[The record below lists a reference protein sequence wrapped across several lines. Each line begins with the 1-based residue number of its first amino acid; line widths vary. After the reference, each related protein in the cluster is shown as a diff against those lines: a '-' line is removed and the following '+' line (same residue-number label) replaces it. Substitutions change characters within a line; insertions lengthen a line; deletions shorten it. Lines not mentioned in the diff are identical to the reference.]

1 MRLVMTL
8 ATALLA
14 LGLGACFEPHFDN
27 MGGFKCPCGKGWYCD
42 KVGGEG
48 KCFQGVRPDWP
59 PATKKDTGS
68 TKPPDKGST
77 TKKDT
82 GSTTKK
88 DTGSTKPPDKGNTT
102 KQDKG
107 VKPPLDK
114 GAPPKKDQGTP
125 PQLDK
130 GPDMPGTTTNKCKLT
145 AFKPVPYSSDFNHDF
160 DFRLVPLK
168 KHHLASWGVG
178 ANTSAK
184 MFWGYLLP
192 SGQWSVSSVAAAKD
206 GGDETAIVGNTAT
219 GTKYHEVIFYASKIT
234 TKTKIRALLANNA
247 KPVTVNLDQDAG
259 IARYLEAAPAAKA
272 GQFWVAYQTSSS
284 NVRLVLF
291 DAEDAGD
298 RIKATV
304 NLPAGKVP
312 AHPKTTSPATSYGH
326 HLSLRLVNNQQL
338 QLAHYSTNP
347 NHIHLNVY
355 SIGSK
360 AWGHLFPDAKEF
372 KKLNVMT
379 GSGTSFSTQGLAFT
393 GHDGTVP
400 RVTLWASSV
409 PNDRG
414 PGDRPS
420 FDGDAYHQAIVNA
433 KGNSL
438 VFRSRMK
445 GGLWWESSL
454 PVQTNTPTRVQVQ
467 RTQNLI
473 ATSKLRN
480 WDVVWSAKKVGANSF
495 KLFSARVSC
504 NY

>member
-234 TKTKIRALLANNA
+234 TKTKIRALPGGGAGGQGRAVLGGLSDQLKQRAPGALRCRGRGGPDQGDRQPSGRQGACAPEDHLASHELRPP
-247 KPVTVNLDQDAG
+247 PVFASRQQ
-259 IARYLEAAPAAKA
+259 PAASA
-272 GQFWVAYQTSSS
+272 GPLLHQPQPYPPQ
-284 NVRLVLF
+284 RLLHWQQGLGASVPGRQGVQEAQR
-291 DAEDAGD
+291 DD
-298 RIKATV
+298 RV
-304 NLPAGKVP
+304 
-312 AHPKTTSPATSYGH
+312 
-326 HLSLRLVNNQQL
+326 
-338 QLAHYSTNP
+338 
-347 NHIHLNVY
+347 
-355 SIGSK
+355 
-360 AWGHLFPDAKEF
+360 GHL
-372 KKLNVMT
+372 L
-379 GSGTSFSTQGLAFT
+379 Q
-393 GHDGTVP
+393 H
-400 RVTLWASSV
+400 
-409 PNDRG
+409 
-414 PGDRPS
+414 PG
-420 FDGDAYHQAIVNA
+420 ACLH
-433 KGNSL
+433 
-438 VFRSRMK
+438 
-445 GGLWWESSL
+445 
-454 PVQTNTPTRVQVQ
+454 
-467 RTQNLI
+467 RT
-473 ATSKLRN
+473 
-480 WDVVWSAKKVGANSF
+480 
-495 KLFSARVSC
+495 
-504 NY
+504 